1 MPRRPEGPFTPTEVR
16 AVALAAG
23 CDERT
28 VRRYL
33 RGEQAMLDATRRAVE
48 GALREAGHGE
58 LVREKGRGRV
68 ER

>member
-1 MPRRPEGPFTPTEVR
+1 MPRRPEGPLTPTEVR
-16 AVALAAG
+16 ALALAAG

-33 RGEQAMLDATRRAVE
+33 HGEQAMLDATRRAVE
-48 GALREAGHGE
+48 VALRDAGHGE
-58 LVREKGRGRV
+58 LVRAEGRGG